1 MRRIPCLAFVATVVL
16 TFAGA
21 ERTGAEVIDPSDAR
35 GIRQLPGQ
43 NPFLLDF
50 LSINHSVA
58 VSGCPR

>member
-1 MRRIPCLAFVATVVL
+1 VATVVL